1 MKKLYPL
8 LSVLFLIYWG
18 CVNRGTE
25 IELTAQDLVGYDW
38 VYPSID
44 SPLGAWKFNI
54 DGTFNSSQK
63 LFGGS
68 TRIGKWRI
76 LEKGKILIDYNE
88 IELKGIQLNDKDTL
102 IFNSKSLFR
111 LGSTDYR
118 RY

>member
-1 MKKLYPL
+1 MRKFL
-8 LSVLFLIYWG
+8 LHIFYLSLFCWS

-25 IELTAQDLVGYDW
+25 IELTTQDLVGYDW

-68 TRIGKWRI
+68 TRIGKWKI

-88 IELKGIQLNDKDTL
+88 IELNGIQLNDKDTL

-111 LGSTDYR
+111 LGSTDYK